1 MHIKIKNKSRARKG
15 TVTNLIPLAL
25 AACGGQTEQ
34 AIENGKVASF
44 PKDFQPPSP
53 NYEAPNEPDPN
64 FEVLKSDYEEPY
76 WIAALEMDRVD
87 LAVTPMLVKYS
98 RELYFQFPDKTP
110 SYDLMEIRD
119 WEPAN
124 EKMMIAARSI
134 FEHLNEVLDVEFVE
148 DSEASGFNVISI
160 GRSYQPGTSGFSYF
174 PNPDYQIGMDVFIS
188 TNYDDPLYIS
198 GSLTNYDYEILLHEI
213 GHALGLK
220 HPFSSQGG
228 NTSTLSAY
236 EDHTRF
242 TAMSY
247 DDSPSTFTG
256 EMRSLDWMALTKL
269 YGVNQN
275 YNADDDVYSFS
286 AESSTFIIDGGGL
299 DTINAE
305 YSTLDVFIDL
315 RPGAHS
321 HIGGKQKYITSS
333 SQLTISHG
341 SDIEIVK
348 TGSGNDTV
356 IGNIFDNHI
365 LTGQG
370 DDIIFSGGGSDII
383 NSGLGADKVDL
394 SEQIQ
399 AKDTVELSVPISGI
413 NFETIYGFI
422 QGALGDVLSFEGIFN
437 EIVDLFPLVSADNV
451 PNAYIGNG
459 ILRVF
464 GEGLDTADGIDLAFS
479 HEGSL
484 KNLQLATGQ
493 KSIIIAANSQATGES
508 QHVFYAHNQNSE
520 FSVVKLALLTGNALD
535 IDQWHSQNFDFV

>member
-1 MHIKIKNKSRARKG
+1 M
-15 TVTNLIPLAL
+15 
-25 AACGGQTEQ
+25 
-34 AIENGKVASF
+34 
-44 PKDFQPPSP
+44 DFQPPNAGYDTP
-53 NYEAPNEPDPN
+53 TEADPN
-64 FEVLKSDYEEPY
+64 FEILKSDYVEPY

-87 LAVTPMLVKYS
+87 LTVMPMLVKYS
-98 RELYFQFPDKTP
+98 GKLYFQFPDKTP

-188 TNYDDPLYIS
+188 TNYDDPRYIS

-220 HPFSSQGG
+220 HPFAPQGG
-228 NTSTLSAY
+228 NSSILSSY

-275 YNADDDVYSFS
+275 YNAEDDVYSFS

-305 YSTLDVFIDL
+305 YSTLDVFVDL

-484 KNLQLATGQ
+484 KNLQLCNWPEVNHYCC
-493 KSIIIAANSQATGES
+493 K
-508 QHVFYAHNQNSE
+508 
-520 FSVVKLALLTGNALD
+520 
-535 IDQWHSQNFDFV
+535 